1 MRTLRLLASGL
12 GAALLAV
19 ACQAPPLSGLFEPGE
34 AFAVVTL
41 RFET

>member
-12 GAALLAV
+12 GAVLLAV
-19 ACQAPPLSGLFEPGE
+19 ACQTPVMHSLFDPGE